1 MTTYGYARVSTTGQK
16 LYGNGLE
23 AQAKILRTY
32 GAEHIYA
39 DSYTGT
45 KRHRPQL
52 DELLATIREGD
63 TVIVAKLD
71 RLARSVRDGLDIIDQ
86 VIDRGATLRI
96 LNMGTFDNT
105 AAGKLQR
112 TIMLAFAEFERDMIV
127 QRTQEGKEIARATNP
142 EYTEGRPKT
151 ISEDTIE
158 RIRQGIPYDQCGV
171 SRATWY
177 RYRKGA

>member
-1 MTTYGYARVSTTGQK
+1 MTAYGYARVSTTGQK

-23 AQAKILRTY
+23 AQSRILREH
-32 GAEHIYA
+32 GAQEIYA

-45 KRHRPQL
+45 KRHRPNL
-52 DELLATIREGD
+52 DRLLDTIQQGD
-63 TVIVAKLD
+63 IVIVAKLD

-96 LNMGTFDNT
+96 LNIGTFDNT

-142 EYTEGRPKT
+142 GYTEGRPKV
-151 ISEDTIE
+151 ISNTTIE
-158 RIRQGIPYDQCGV
+158 KIKNGVPYTELGV

-177 RYRKGA
+177 RYRKEV